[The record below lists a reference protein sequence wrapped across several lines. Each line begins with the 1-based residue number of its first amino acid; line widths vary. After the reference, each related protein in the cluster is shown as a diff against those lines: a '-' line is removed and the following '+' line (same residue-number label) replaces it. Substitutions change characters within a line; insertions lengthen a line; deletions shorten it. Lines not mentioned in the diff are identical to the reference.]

1 LKSFISPKIIFI
13 VGATAVGKTDVA
25 LEIAKHLP
33 CEIVS
38 CDAMQVY
45 QDVSIA
51 SSKPTLDERK
61 AVVHHVLDMVSVEK
75 KFDVSLFNQAARS
88 AIDKILK
95 SQKYP
100 LVVGGSGMYMQVLL
114 DGIFEVGGQDV
125 SVRKKLEDRL
135 MQEGA
140 ETLYAELQSVDP
152 QAAAKIHV
160 QDTRRIVRA
169 LEVFQITQV
178 PISQLQKKRSG
189 LWQHYPVVV
198 FGLNRLRTELYQRI
212 NARVERM
219 WEEGLLEEVRAIKD
233 RSLSLTAQR
242 IIGVREVLDYLQGR
256 CDLQKAKEL
265 MKMNTRR
272 LAKRQ
277 LTWFR
282 KDQRIHWL
290 AIDQKDDAAVVA
302 QKILKEMN
310 SI

>member
-1 LKSFISPKIIFI
+1 MKSFISPKIIFI

-290 AIDQKDDAAVVA
+290 EIDQKDDAAVVA

>member
-1 LKSFISPKIIFI
+1 
-13 VGATAVGKTDVA
+13 
-25 LEIAKHLP
+25 
-33 CEIVS
+33 
-38 CDAMQVY
+38 
-45 QDVSIA
+45 
-51 SSKPTLDERK
+51 
-61 AVVHHVLDMVSVEK
+61 
-75 KFDVSLFNQAARS
+75 
-88 AIDKILK
+88 
-95 SQKYP
+95 
-100 LVVGGSGMYMQVLL
+100 
-114 DGIFEVGGQDV
+114 
-125 SVRKKLEDRL
+125 
-135 MQEGA
+135 
-140 ETLYAELQSVDP
+140 
-152 QAAAKIHV
+152 
-160 QDTRRIVRA
+160 
-169 LEVFQITQV
+169 
-178 PISQLQKKRSG
+178 
-189 LWQHYPVVV
+189 VV

>member
-178 PISQLQKKRSG
+178 PISQLQKKT
-189 LWQHYPVVV
+189 
-198 FGLNRLRTELYQRI
+198 F
-212 NARVERM
+212 
-219 WEEGLLEEVRAIKD
+219 
-233 RSLSLTAQR
+233 RSLAALSCCGIWFESTADR
-242 IIGVREVLDYLQGR
+242 TLP
-256 CDLQKAKEL
+256 
-265 MKMNTRR
+265 
-272 LAKRQ
+272 
-277 LTWFR
+277 
-282 KDQRIHWL
+282 KD
-290 AIDQKDDAAVVA
+290 
-302 QKILKEMN
+302 
-310 SI
+310 

>member
-1 LKSFISPKIIFI
+1 MKSFISPKIIFI

>member
-1 LKSFISPKIIFI
+1 MKSIISPKIIFI

-45 QDVSIA
+45 QEIAIA
-51 SSKPTLDERK
+51 SSKPTLSERK
-61 AVVHHVLDMVSVEK
+61 AVVHHMLDMVSVEE
-75 KFDVSLFNQAARS
+75 KFDVALFNYGARA

-95 SQKYP
+95 SQKYS
-100 LVVGGSGMYMQVLL
+100 LIVGGSGMYMQVLL
-114 DGIFEVGGQDV
+114 DGIFEAGDQNVV
-125 SVRKKLEDRL
+125 VRQQLEHRL
-135 MQEGA
+135 LREGV
-140 ETLYAELQSVDP
+140 ETLYAELQTVDP

-160 QDTRRIVRA
+160 QDARRIVRA

-178 PISQLQKKRSG
+178 PISQLQKNRSG
-189 LWQHYPVVV
+189 LWDHYPVAV
-198 FGLNRLRTELYQRI
+198 FGLERPRAELYQRI

-219 WEEGLLEEVRAIKD
+219 WADGLLEEVRAIQD
-233 RSLSLTAQR
+233 RNLSLTAR
-242 IIGVREVLDYLQGR
+242 RMIGVKEALDYLQGTY
-256 CDLQKAKEL
+256 DFEKTKEL
-265 MKMNTRR
+265 IKMNTRR

-290 AIDQKDDAAVVA
+290 MIDQKDNAVVVA
-302 QKILKEMN
+302 QKILKE
-310 SI
+310 IKII